1 MHSTPCPTRT
11 RPNTSRLDQWGGF
24 RAAFSPPRGGFDMT
38 VLRDDL
44 IVAALKLLQADG
56 GAGQSPS
63 PEDMLE
69 IDNILD
75 GKLAELNTRGI
86 FYADNN
92 EEFEDQYEDPL
103 ATILANAAAPK
114 FGQARSYDSVA
125 RAEAVLREMR
135 NSTYVRGSTLTT
147 DYF

>member
-1 MHSTPCPTRT
+1 
-11 RPNTSRLDQWGGF
+11 
-24 RAAFSPPRGGFDMT
+24 MT

-44 IVAALKLLQADG
+44 VVAALKLLQADG

-75 GKLAELNTRGI
+75 GKLAELNRRGI
-86 FYADNN
+86 FYADDNSQFDD
-92 EEFEDQYEDPL
+92 EYQGPL
-103 ATILANAAAPK
+103 ATILANEAAPK
-114 FGQARSYDSVA
+114 FGQARNDASRLA
-125 RAEAVLREMR
+125 AEATLREMR
-135 NSTYVRGSTLTT
+135 NSTYVSGTTLAV